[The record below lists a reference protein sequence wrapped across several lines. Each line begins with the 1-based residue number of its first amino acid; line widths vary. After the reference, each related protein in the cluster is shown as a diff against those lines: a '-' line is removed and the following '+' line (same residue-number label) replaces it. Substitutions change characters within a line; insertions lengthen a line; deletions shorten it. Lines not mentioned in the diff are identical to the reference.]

1 MEIIDE
7 KVISKRIS
15 KDIGMPY
22 EQVVSI
28 YRSCIAY
35 LVHVMKHSG
44 FEPVK
49 LPYLGKFMVKP
60 YRLQAYNERKI
71 KRKNELIQ
79 IRG

>member
-7 KVISKRIS
+7 KIISRRIS
-15 KDIGMPY
+15 KEIGMPY
-22 EQVVSI
+22 EQVISI

-35 LVHVMKHSG
+35 IVHVMKHSG

-60 YRLQAYNERKI
+60 YRLQLYNENKI
-71 KRKNELIQ
+71 KKRNESIQ
-79 IRG
+79 I